1 MQPFGNILQT
11 FDMTGTEIEAVL
23 EQQWVTGHPKSRP
36 VLRLGISNGFSYSAS
51 ASASF
56 GDKIDPASITLN
68 GAVVDPAATYR
79 VAASSFLADGGDS
92 YLAFRNGTPRTGGQ
106 VDLDG
111 LVDYRGVNSPV
122 GAPSHRGQR
131 RLRILGSRQGLQCR
145 HGHQPVLMT
154 PGL

>member
-51 ASASF
+51 ASF

-68 GAVVDPAATYR
+68 GAVVDPAATFR

-92 YLAFRNGTPRTGGQ
+92 YRASRNGTPG
-106 VDLDG
+106 
-111 LVDYRGVNSPV
+111 PV
-122 GAPSHRGQR
+122 GRSTWARSSTTAG
-131 RLRILGSRQGLQCR
+131 
-145 HGHQPVLMT
+145 
-154 PGL
+154 

>member
-56 GDKIDPASITLN
+56 GDTLDPASITLN

-79 VAASSFLADGGDS
+79 VAASSFLADDRDS
-92 YLAFRNGTPRTGGQ
+92 YRASRNGTPG
-106 VDLDG
+106 
-111 LVDYRGVNSPV
+111 PV
-122 GAPSHRGQR
+122 GRSTWARSSTTAG
-131 RLRILGSRQGLQCR
+131 
-145 HGHQPVLMT
+145 
-154 PGL
+154 